1 VVLAFVSL
9 NIVSDASGV
18 NCNDGTLV
26 LFISEVFEHCCGL
39 LLISSICCTI
49 SNLKLYMG
57 LGLWLKW

>member
-9 NIVSDASGV
+9 NIVSGASGV
-18 NCNDGTLV
+18 NGNDSTLV
-26 LFISEVFEHCCGL
+26 LFSSDVFEHCLGL

-57 LGLWLKW
+57 LGVWLMW